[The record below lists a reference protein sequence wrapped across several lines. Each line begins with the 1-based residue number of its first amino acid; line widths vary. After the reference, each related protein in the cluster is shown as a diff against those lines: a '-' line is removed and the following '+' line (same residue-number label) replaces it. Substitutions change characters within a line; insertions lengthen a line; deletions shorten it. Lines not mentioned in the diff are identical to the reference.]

1 MGIFVT
7 DKLFDIKFYIEEII
21 IDGIVVSIKALDK
34 TTSKSILCKCKG
46 RDFETM
52 SKILEDS
59 TILNSINGNP
69 MLRTNIFY
77 KMILKNFVKEMYL
90 IEDDEQTKINLTSD
104 SINSLNY
111 NIVKTI
117 AKKWMNTTG
126 G

>member
-7 DKLFDIKFYIEEII
+7 DKLFDIQFYIEEII
-21 IDGIVVSIKALDK
+21 KDDIVVSIKALDK
-34 TTSKSILCKCKG
+34 KTSKSILCKCKG

-77 KMILKNFVKEMYL
+77 KMIIKNFVKEMYL
-90 IEDDEQTKINLTSD
+90 IEADEKTKVNLSSE
-104 SINSLNY
+104 SINSMNY

>member
-7 DKLFDIKFYIEEII
+7 DKLFDIQFYIEEII
-21 IDGIVVSIKALDK
+21 IDNIVVSIKTSDK
-34 TTSKSILCKCKG
+34 QTSKSILCKCKG

-77 KMILKNFVKEMYL
+77 KMILRNFIKEMYL
-90 IEDDEQTKINLTSD
+90 NEDDEQTKINLTSD

-117 AKKWMNTTG
+117 AKKWMNITG